1 MVSAAEAPA
10 GSAAAPVDADAWVVT
25 ALGAPTAVM
34 ERRRITV
41 PPPGANEVRVRVD
54 AFCLNFNDIDL
65 IRGRYR
71 TLPLEPPF
79 TPGMESVGVVDAA
92 GPGAEHLLGQR
103 IVGIPTMAHGGYAQ
117 FAIVDAATAL
127 ELPAWVS
134 DVDGAALHYPFHLG
148 WFALHE
154 RARLQ
159 PGETLLVH
167 AAAGGTG
174 SGALSIG
181 KALGARVIAT
191 VGSDDKIDVCRDL
204 GADLVVNYRTDDF
217 VAAANDFTYGR
228 GVDVAFD
235 TVGGDT
241 TLATFRCM
249 GFNGRH
255 LIAGFSQDIQLEDA
269 AYLTPRAMAYGNF
282 SLVGVCLVYVLD
294 PLGTRRTLGFNWPS
308 RAEGQAA
315 HATIL
320 ELLRTGRIRTSV
332 GRVLD
337 FDDIPAALDDMEQ
350 RRTTGRLVV
359 RTPRLEGSVHTV

>member
-1 MVSAAEAPA
+1 MGRITVSAPSGDPIEA
-10 GSAAAPVDADAWVVT
+10 GAWVVT
-25 ALGAPTAVM
+25 ALGAPTEVM
-34 ERRRITV
+34 EQQRITV
-41 PPPGANEVRVRVD
+41 PPPGPNEVRVAVD
-54 AFCLNFNDIDL
+54 AFCLNFNDIDI

-71 TLPLEPPF
+71 TLPLAPPF
-79 TPGMESVGVVDAA
+79 TPGMESVGVVEAA

-103 IVGIPTMAHGGYAQ
+103 IVGIPTLAHGGYAQ
-117 FAIVDAATAL
+117 YSIVDAATAM

-134 DVDGAALHYPFHLG
+134 DADGAALHYPFHLG

-191 VGSDDKIDVCRDL
+191 VGSDDKAKVCEDL

-217 VAAANDFTYGR
+217 VAAALDFTYGH

-235 TVGGDT
+235 AVGGDT
-241 TLATFRCM
+241 TIETFRCM

-255 LIAGFSQDIQLEDA
+255 VIAGFSQDIQLEDA
-269 AYLTPRAMAYGNF
+269 AYITPRAMAYGNF
-282 SLVGVCLVYVLD
+282 SLVGVCLVYVND

-308 RAEGQAA
+308 RAEGQRA

-320 ELLRTGRIRTSV
+320 ELLRTGRIRTCI
-332 GRVLD
+332 GRELA
-337 FDDIPAALDDMEQ
+337 FDEVPSALAAMEQ
-350 RRTTGRLVV
+350 RATTGRLVV
-359 RTPRLEGSVHTV
+359 HVR